1 MEVMCLYMLPDSG
14 VSLFQI
20 RLYDCCTEI
29 YIDGHAVLMFAL
41 FFLNVFSLLAL
52 TFVAV
57 TIFRSVY
64 NCDVV
69 SQCAMSHGI

>member
-1 MEVMCLYMLPDSG
+1 MS
-14 VSLFQI
+14 
-20 RLYDCCTEI
+20 
-29 YIDGHAVLMFAL
+29 AL

-64 NCDVV
+64 NCHVV
-69 SQCAMSHGI
+69 SRCAMSHGI